1 MAINI
6 TKQEAIDKI
15 VAEFNLPDP
24 SQERED
30 GKSFYAK
37 DGDNADFFFDKRQY
51 TRYEVIERLVNLFHG
66 VNILEGQCSIDPI
79 TLLWTTARI
88 GDRDKT
94 NPDAA

>member
-30 GKSFYAK
+30 GKSFYTK

-66 VNILEGQCSIDPI
+66 VNILEGQCSVDPI

-88 GDRDKT
+88 EDRDKT

>member
-6 TKQEAIDKI
+6 TKQEAIDRI

-30 GKSFYAK
+30 GKSFYTK

-51 TRYEVIERLVNLFHG
+51 TRYEVIERLFNLFNG

-79 TLLWTTARI
+79 TLLWTTAKIENR
-88 GDRDKT
+88 KK
-94 NPDAA
+94 